1 MIVKERR
8 KPDQMLALE
17 ALQRR
22 ANLRRDE
29 IEKDLLLA
37 RAGFRGEE
45 ALNYHLQQIPPH
57 SHILHDIRFAV
68 DELFVQLDTLL
79 LADNFITII
88 EVKNFTGTLTFDEE
102 RHQMIRTLDGK
113 EEAFLDPLLQVR
125 RQKNY
130 LRKWL
135 NAHQYTELPIETL
148 IVISKPSTI
157 IHTSNPSVI
166 HSAYLPF
173 KINELESKYAQRVL
187 GQNELLRMGEEL
199 KQAHVPRKIDL
210 LQKYKIKKEELR
222 VGVHCSSCST
232 LPMLRGYGKWKCT
245 YCGYVSAD
253 AHIES
258 LRDYRLLVEES
269 ITNRELRWFL
279 QIDSERIARS
289 IIQSL
294 NPVGK
299 TKGRRYRLDFL

>member
-1 MIVKERR
+1 MIVKKRR

-17 ALQRR
+17 ALERR
-22 ANLRRDE
+22 TSLRRDD
-29 IEKDLLLA
+29 IEKDLTLVS
-37 RAGFRGEE
+37 AGFRGEE
-45 ALNYHLQQIPPH
+45 SLDYHLQLLPPH
-57 SHILHDIRFAV
+57 YQILHDVRLPI
-68 DELFVQLDTLL
+68 DHQ
-79 LADNFITII
+79 FI
-88 EVKNFTGTLTFDEE
+88 
-102 RHQMIRTLDGK
+102 Q
-113 EEAFLDPLLQVR
+113 LDPLLQVR

-135 NAHQYTELPIETL
+135 NAYRYPDLPIETL

-173 KINELESKYAQRVL
+173 IINELDSKYAQRVL

-199 KQAHVPRKIDL
+199 KQAHVPRKIDV
-210 LQKYKIKKEELR
+210 LQNYKIKKEELR
-222 VGVHCSSCST
+222 VGVHCPSCRA
-232 LPMLRGYGKWKCT
+232 LPMNRGYGKWKCSI
-245 YCGYVSAD
+245 CGLDSVD

-279 QIDSERIARS
+279 QIDSESIARS
-289 IIQSL
+289 II
-294 NPVGK
+294 
-299 TKGRRYRLDFL
+299 